1 MTLRRG
7 ALTVDTTVDDSV
19 TQNAC
24 NVGKS
29 RKPNLDMHGICTEK
43 FRLTAVEFYPEL
55 AEVGKDVVEGEVSG
69 WYNSLSSPFTKATTH
84 ISPIT

>member
-29 RKPNLDMHGICTEK
+29 REPNLDMHGICTEK
-43 FRLTAVEFYPEL
+43 FRLTVVEFYPEL
-55 AEVGKDVVEGEVSG
+55 AKVGKVKVSRTVFQ
-69 WYNSLSSPFTKATTH
+69 SLSLSWKKRLAYTGCA
-84 ISPIT
+84 

>member
-7 ALTVDTTVDDSV
+7 ALTLDTIVDDSV

-29 RKPNLDMHGICTEK
+29 RTPSIDIRGIFLEG
-43 FRLTAVEFYPEL
+43 FRLTAGEFYPEL
-55 AEVGKDVVEGEVSG
+55 AQVGKNVIEEEGKCKTSPSDVSWCG
-69 WYNSLSSPFTKATTH
+69 PF
-84 ISPIT
+84 SF